1 MSFVVRWSIASALL
15 AVISTVAIAENTI
28 DWHEYYEHAVE
39 EAQRTGKPIFMAF
52 RCAP

>member
-1 MSFVVRWSIASALL
+1 MAIALL
-15 AVISTVAIAENTI
+15 VAIGNTFAAANDI
-28 DWHEYYEHAVE
+28 DWHEYYEHARE

>member
-1 MSFVVRWSIASALL
+1 MVTALISSVSAAASA
-15 AVISTVAIAENTI
+15 ANAI
-28 DWHEYYEHAVE
+28 DWHEYYEHARE